1 MILGIWDGHDSG
13 AAIVEG
19 AQIKVAVNEE
29 RLTRRKLEIGF
40 PKESIKCCL
49 NYLGLKPSDIDT
61 IAACTSDFSKTL
73 TRIFPSAKNKYYL
86 LRRRKV
92 YPKFAKWQKNLK
104 YRLTEIGS
112 SGSTKKISKWT
123 LKKEL
128 NRLGFK
134 NYELRIIDHHMAHA
148 AGAGYC
154 SGLKKQLVITI
165 DGVGDG
171 LSASVNIFSNGEIER
186 ISSISAKH
194 SLGIFFEHVTNL
206 MGMRELEDEG
216 KVMALS
222 DFAYPIP
229 DEKNSML
236 DFFEVNG
243 LNIKTKYSS
252 VRMWEELKKILWH
265 TPREQFAWMAQET
278 LKRKVLELFKN
289 AIKKTGI
296 KNVSW
301 SGGVASN
308 IKANMEIRHLP
319 ELNKWFVFPHMGDGG
334 LALGAA
340 LVVNYEK
347 NNIWKYKFDNV
358 YFGPEY
364 CEEKIEKDLKKN
376 QMNYSYEKNIESHVA
391 DLISKNK
398 IVFWF
403 QGRMEFGPR
412 ALGNRSILA
421 IPSSIKL
428 KNDLNL
434 KIKKRVW
441 YQPFCPSIL
450 KEEGKKVFSDY
461 DQPDKFM
468 TMGYMTK
475 KKVRDKIIS
484 VINIDGSSR
493 PQMVGNENTKYRKLL
508 KHVKK
513 KTGLGVILNTSF
525 NLHGYPIVNNPG
537 DAIAVM
543 KKSKTQYM
551 AIGNY
556 LVKL

>member
-1 MILGIWDGHDSG
+1 
-13 AAIVEG
+13 
-19 AQIKVAVNEE
+19 
-29 RLTRRKLEIGF
+29 
-40 PKESIKCCL
+40 
-49 NYLGLKPSDIDT
+49 
-61 IAACTSDFSKTL
+61 
-73 TRIFPSAKNKYYL
+73 
-86 LRRRKV
+86 
-92 YPKFAKWQKNLK
+92 
-104 YRLTEIGS
+104 
-112 SGSTKKISKWT
+112 
-123 LKKEL
+123 
-128 NRLGFK
+128 
-134 NYELRIIDHHMAHA
+134 
-148 AGAGYC
+148 
-154 SGLKKQLVITI
+154 
-165 DGVGDG
+165 
-171 LSASVNIFSNGEIER
+171 
-186 ISSISAKH
+186 
-194 SLGIFFEHVTNL
+194 
-206 MGMRELEDEG
+206 
-216 KVMALS
+216 
-222 DFAYPIP
+222 
-229 DEKNSML
+229 
-236 DFFEVNG
+236 
-243 LNIKTKYSS
+243 
-252 VRMWEELKKILWH
+252 
-265 TPREQFAWMAQET
+265 
-278 LKRKVLELFKN
+278 
-289 AIKKTGI
+289 
-296 KNVSW
+296 
-301 SGGVASN
+301 
-308 IKANMEIRHLP
+308 
-319 ELNKWFVFPHMGDGG
+319 
-334 LALGAA
+334 
-340 LVVNYEK
+340 
-347 NNIWKYKFDNV
+347 
-358 YFGPEY
+358 
-364 CEEKIEKDLKKN
+364 
-376 QMNYSYEKNIESHVA
+376 MNYSYEKNIESHVA